1 LCPNCNA
8 IGALLSEL
16 YVPEHNAQTDSYI
29 FIYIDEMLRRLV

>member
-1 LCPNCNA
+1 MRVFACNA

-29 FIYIDEMLRRLV
+29 FIYIDY